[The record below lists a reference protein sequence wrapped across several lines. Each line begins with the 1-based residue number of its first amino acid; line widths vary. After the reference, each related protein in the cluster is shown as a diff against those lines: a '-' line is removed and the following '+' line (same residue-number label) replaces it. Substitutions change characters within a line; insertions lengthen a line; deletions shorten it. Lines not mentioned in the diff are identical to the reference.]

1 MTQEA
6 VEKFLG
12 RLLTDDGF
20 RQRAIVSLADACREE
35 GYRLSS
41 EELRAVNQDYFD
53 LLEQLAG
60 QLDRSIK
67 RFSPAEPEECGR
79 ESRLSQPAND

>member
-1 MTQEA
+1 VTQEA

-20 RQRAIVSLADACREE
+20 RQRAMVSLADACREE

-41 EELRAVNQDYFD
+41 EELRAVSQDYFD

-67 RFSPAEPEECGR
+67 RFSPAEPDSSG
-79 ESRLSQPAND
+79 SGSNQ